1 MQKLNSQ
8 NVLTKE
14 RQSRMGDDSKMAVR
28 AVETGERKD
37 RVLIVEDED
46 NARKG
51 YEQLLLAIKDLSFGR
66 IDLVVN
72 NVPVLAYN
80 MSRAGTGGKPLAIT
94 DTTLAG

>member
-37 RVLIVEDED
+37 RILIVEDED
-46 NARKG
+46 NAR
-51 YEQLLLAIKDLSFGR
+51 
-66 IDLVVN
+66 
-72 NVPVLAYN
+72 
-80 MSRAGTGGKPLAIT
+80 
-94 DTTLAG
+94 